1 MQDSASLL
9 VWARVGVCD
18 LGITGFHFNTL
29 ANSLLPPKARAS
41 EDSVRKW
48 AFAFW
53 NGECGVR
60 MRLNVLRGSLLAIPF
75 HGGNKFLLGLG
86 TLTAALWSY
95 FPSSERVPWS
105 PSPPVLWTTVRF
117 LLPRSRLVVLCSQL
131 NITSMTW
138 ACTILEYC
146 PRGAT
151 GAVWPAHP
159 GWTQLLNGDLAV
171 DSVH

>member
-18 LGITGFHFNTL
+18 LGITGFHYNTL

-75 HGGNKFLLGLG
+75 HCGNKFL
-86 TLTAALWSY
+86 
-95 FPSSERVPWS
+95 F
-105 PSPPVLWTTVRF
+105 
-117 LLPRSRLVVLCSQL
+117 RSRNSHSGWESLSLCGAIFHHPNGSHGALLLQFFEL
-131 NITSMTW
+131 LCDSCCHVPDW
-138 ACTILEYC
+138 WCCTL
-146 PRGAT
+146 
-151 GAVWPAHP
+151 
-159 GWTQLLNGDLAV
+159 
-171 DSVH
+171 S